1 MNIAKLFFGTI
12 LAVLGVVNQVSP
24 VKIPVPKKPARKFEP
39 LD

>member
-1 MNIAKLFFGTI
+1 MNIAAILRTI